1 MVAIGVGSG
10 LQVDTALLG
19 GLGQRVGQQARGAAT
34 LAEHEH
40 ALAVEV
46 AGGRGLGGGGCSG
59 SGIGLYGLG
68 GSAVCNALGIGL
80 ALEGIVELGSL
91 LGVLGGELL
100 LGNLGLL
107 GALLGV
113 IGTEERVVQKEVDD
127 QDDGEHHKGERLEAQ
142 THDGADGAGDGPR
155 QGVHKAVHAQEVDKD
170 LEDPDV
176 GDRGKDKRDKE
187 DGVEHDGCG
196 EQQRLVDSK
205 AHRDDGGLTD
215 GAHLLGL
222 GQEAEHKDQD
232 ERGAGAAHADDEVL
246 GALRQDG
253 RSVLTGLVS
262 SQVVG
267 HVGNEGG
274 GDGRLDD
281 RGAVDTDE
289 PEEAHGAVDHG
300 EADVAVGGGEQ
311 GLEHLDDALGKA
323 EAKGRA
329 EDDVKD
335 PKDGDADGEGDD
347 VLKGLRD
354 VGRNLLGHLDGD
366 VALNEELVD
375 DAGHKRSDE
384 GGQQALGT
392 QVGGVEAAGGVRGD
406 RVAREQQE
414 ADDGRAHAGDKVDL
428 VVLGQITVLSV
439 GEVLGGGGGAG
450 DGQDAHGV
458 VVALPQGVVDVVGPI
473 ETPDVGDRGHQAE
486 DGREDDDGDDGDKA
500 VADRLEVLVAGD
512 RVEKGL
518 ALFDGGDEL
527 LHAKLLRV
535 GGLATMVTFG
545 PCLPKC

>member
-1 MVAIGVGSG
+1 MVAIGLGSG
-10 LQVDTALLG
+10 LKIDAALFG
-19 GLGQRVGQQARGAAT
+19 SLGQRVGEKARGTAA

-46 AGGRGLGGGGCSG
+46 AGGRCLSG
-59 SGIGLYGLG
+59 DNG
-68 GSAVCNALGIGL
+68 GSVGLHGLDSSAGGNALGVSL
-80 ALEGIVELGSL
+80 ALEGIVELGGL

-100 LGNLGLL
+100 LGDLGLL

-113 IGTEERVVQKEVDD
+113 IGTEERIVQDEVDD
-127 QDDGEHHKGERLEAQ
+127 QDKGEHHKGERLEAQ
-142 THDGADGAGDGPR
+142 AHDGADGAGDGPG

-196 EQQRLVDSK
+196 EQQRLVDGK
-205 AHRDDGGLTD
+205 AHGDDGGLTD

-246 GALRQDG
+246 GTLGQDSG
-253 RSVLTGLVS
+253 SVLAGLER

-267 HVGNEGG
+267 HVGNESG
-274 GDGRLDD
+274 GDGGLDD
-281 RGAVDTDE
+281 RGAVDAHE
-289 PEEAHGAVDHG
+289 PEQAHGAVDHG
-300 EADVAVGGGEQ
+300 EADVAISSGEQ

-323 EAKGRA
+323 EAKSSA
-329 EDDVKD
+329 EDDVKN

-375 DAGHKRSDE
+375 DAGHKRSDK
-384 GGQQALGT
+384 GGQQAFGT
-392 QVGGVEAAGGVRGD
+392 KVGGVEAAGSVRGD
-406 RVAREQQE
+406 RVARKEQE
-414 ADDGRAHAGDKVDL
+414 ADDGRAHARDEVDL
-428 VVLGQITVLSV
+428 VVLGQIAVLSV
-439 GEVLGGGGGAG
+439 GEVLGRGGGTG

-458 VVALPQGVVDVVGPI
+458 VVALPQGVVDVIGPV
-473 ETPDVGDRGHQAE
+473 ETPDIGNRGYQAE
-486 DGREDDDGDDGDKA
+486 DGREDDDGDDGDKT

-518 ALFDGGDEL
+518 PLFDDGDEL

-535 GGLATMVTFG
+535 GGLATMVAFDVW
-545 PCLPKC
+545 LPKC

>member
-1 MVAIGVGSG
+1 MVAIGLGSG
-10 LQVDTALLG
+10 LKIDAALFG
-19 GLGQRVGQQARGAAT
+19 GLGQRVGEQARGAAT

-46 AGGRGLGGGGCSG
+46 TGGRCLSGDNGGSVGLHGLGSSAGG
-59 SGIGLYGLG
+59 
-68 GSAVCNALGIGL
+68 NALGIGL
-80 ALEGIVELGSL
+80 ALEGIVELGGL

-113 IGTEERVVQKEVDD
+113 VGTEERVVQNEVDD
-127 QDDGEHHKGERLEAQ
+127 QDKGEHHKGERLEAQ
-142 THDGADGAGDGPR
+142 AHDGADGAGDSPG

-187 DGVEHDGCG
+187 DGVEHDGRG
-196 EQQRLVDSK
+196 EQQRLVDGK
-205 AHRDDGGLTD
+205 ADGDDGGLTD
-215 GAHLLGL
+215 GAHLLRL

-246 GALRQDG
+246 GTLGQDSG
-253 RSVLTGLVS
+253 SVLASLER

-267 HVGNEGG
+267 HVGNESG
-274 GDGRLDD
+274 GDGGLDD
-281 RGAVDTDE
+281 RGAVDAHE
-289 PEEAHGAVDHG
+289 PEQAHGAVDHS
-300 EADVAVGGGEQ
+300 EADVAIGSGEQ

-323 EAKGRA
+323 EAKSSA
-329 EDDVKD
+329 EDDVKN

-347 VLKGLRD
+347 VLEGLRD

-392 QVGGVEAAGGVRGD
+392 KVGGVEAAGGVRGD
-406 RVAREQQE
+406 RVARKEQE
-414 ADDGRAHAGDKVDL
+414 ADDGRAHA
-428 VVLGQITVLSV
+428 
-439 GEVLGGGGGAG
+439 
-450 DGQDAHGV
+450 
-458 VVALPQGVVDVVGPI
+458 
-473 ETPDVGDRGHQAE
+473 
-486 DGREDDDGDDGDKA
+486 
-500 VADRLEVLVAGD
+500 
-512 RVEKGL
+512 
-518 ALFDGGDEL
+518 
-527 LHAKLLRV
+527 
-535 GGLATMVTFG
+535 
-545 PCLPKC
+545 